1 MRRRVRHA
9 LQCLDHLAF
18 GARWPLSRADLN
30 PNPGYAQGAA
40 PDRAIAELQ
49 ELAPKTVGQ
58 QQWLEAILGKRA
70 RARPRP
76 KSAITRSAR

>member
-9 LQCLDHLAF
+9 LQCRDQLAF
-18 GARWPLSRADLN
+18 GARRPLSRADLN

-49 ELAPKTVGQ
+49 ELAPSREDSGPDSVMATMIM
-58 QQWLEAILGKRA
+58 LAERN
-70 RARPRP
+70 
-76 KSAITRSAR
+76 T